1 MIITHC
7 DKCKKELFYQETL
20 DTDCKNEKDFY
31 IIMARDEK
39 NNFGAEKVMQ
49 ICKDCYKKVL
59 KYIYGGSGVYK
70 MED

>member
-31 IIMARDEK
+31 KIMAKVEK

-49 ICKDCYKKVL
+49 ICKECFILLL
-59 KYIYGGSGVYK
+59 KYIYGKNGSY
-70 MED
+70 